1 MPSVNMRA
9 AVALL
14 EVFVVAVLLALAVTV
29 STVSPAV
36 ALLALVSVTP
46 VVALS
51 LVFLHY
57 CRKQKAWSFAGAAVL
72 GAVGVTLRVVVS
84 TRPGLEV
91 GGGLPVGVTV
101 LYIVLGVLVSLK
113 SYESFLELRARAS

>member
-1 MPSVNMRA
+1 MPSVNMRV

-14 EVFVVAVLLALAVTV
+14 EVFIVAVLSALAVTV
-29 STVSPAV
+29 STLSPAV
-36 ALLALVSVTP
+36 ALLALTSVTP
-46 VVALS
+46 IVVLS
-51 LVFLHY
+51 LVFIYY

-72 GAVGVTLRVVVS
+72 GAVGVTLRVVIS
-84 TRPGLEV
+84 TQPSLEV

-113 SYESFLELRARAS
+113 SYESFLELRAS